1 MCVRVYSYSGIYG
14 AYVRPDVDPL
24 ALSTPGNPKIRG
36 KKALKRLAR
45 PPALPRN
52 EGLEWIVFIS
62 SALALVKASLHDQ
75 PLTWRGTW

>member
-1 MCVRVYSYSGIYG
+1 MYV

-24 ALSTPGNPKIRG
+24 ALPPQVRNPRIRG

-52 EGLEWIVFIS
+52 EGLEWIVFIFFS
-62 SALALVKASLHDQ
+62 ASLGK
-75 PLTWRGTW
+75 RKSA